1 MLRDMPVT
9 PDSVMLGSS
18 AVTESSHGAS
28 IMQKVTIALTGI
40 IAGAVVAYLGSSFG
54 SNPASAQSSQQVSYA
69 EERALIENLQA
80 RYLFALDFK
89 DHDLYVTTFTPDGIL
104 DVGNGAVVGRDAIKG
119 AVANMPGGR
128 HHIANVV
135 LGIDGDRATSRSSW
149 FHTGRNADGAMTI
162 GGFGHYEDDLVK
174 VDGEWLFAKRRIY
187 NEGNDAWAAP
197 PGNPAW

>member
-1 MLRDMPVT
+1 
-9 PDSVMLGSS
+9 
-18 AVTESSHGAS
+18 
-28 IMQKVTIALTGI
+28 MQKTTIGLAGI
-40 IAGAVVAYLGSSFG
+40 IAGLFIAFLVPHLELPTAF
-54 SNPASAQSSQQVSYA
+54 AQSTRGTSYA

-104 DVGNGAVVGRDAIKG
+104 DVGNGAAVGRETIKA

-128 HHIANVV
+128 HHITNLV
-135 LGIDGDRATSRSSW
+135 LRIDGDRATARAAW
-149 FHTGRNADGAMTI
+149 MHTGKSAEGRMTI

-174 VDGEWLFAKRRIY
+174 VNGEWLFARRRIY
-187 NEGNDAWAAP
+187 NEGREEWAAP

>member
-1 MLRDMPVT
+1 
-9 PDSVMLGSS
+9 
-18 AVTESSHGAS
+18 
-28 IMQKVTIALTGI
+28 MQKTTIALAGI
-40 IAGAVVAYLGSSFG
+40 VAGLFIAFFVSAIEFPSAF
-54 SNPASAQSSQQVSYA
+54 AQSARAQSYA

-89 DHDLYVTTFTPDGIL
+89 DHDLYVTTFTPNGIL
-104 DVGNGAVVGRDAIKG
+104 DIGNGEIVGRDAIKD

-135 LGIDGDRATSRSSW
+135 LRIEDDRATGRSSW
-149 FHTGRNADGAMTI
+149 FHTGTSADGRMTI
-162 GGFGHYEDDLVK
+162 GGYGHYEDDLVK

-187 NEGNDAWAAP
+187 NEGNEAWAAP

>member
-1 MLRDMPVT
+1 MNK
-9 PDSVMLGSS
+9 S
-18 AVTESSHGAS
+18 
-28 IMQKVTIALTGI
+28 TIALSGI
-40 IAGAVVAYLGSSFG
+40 IVGLAIALVVSTLNSS
-54 SNPASAQSSQQVSYA
+54 PVSAQTAARYA
-69 EERALIENLQA
+69 DERAQIEDLQA

-89 DHDLYVTTFTPDGIL
+89 DHDLYVTTFTPDGVL
-104 DVGNGAVVGRDAIKG
+104 DVGNGEIVGREAIKA

-135 LGIDGDRATSRSSW
+135 LRIDGDRATGRSSW
-149 FHTGRNADGAMTI
+149 FHTGKNADGAMTI